1 MTTIVWLLYRPEID
15 KGNGEDEDDEADS
28 DRDEQRNLCHIL
40 IVDSIAWVIW
50 KKEKHFIIYI
60 YFIYIYIFNLSINTS
75 LY

>member
-50 KKEKHFIIYI
+50 KK
-60 YFIYIYIFNLSINTS
+60 
-75 LY
+75 